1 MRLSNTQS
9 ARSSPLTLAIP
20 SLIPANE
27 SSDLHRSLST
37 NVNLGAVANSSINQ
51 MPIVN
56 PQIAT
61 TPLSSFHSV
70 IEHAQHLASEETTT
84 AVSHS
89 LSIPEVIDPFS
100 NVVELEEDDNDT
112 DDHIDS
118 LMAEGIGEEDMGG
131 LDEDHPEEYDDDDED
146 KASENSP
153 SENSQSVEATSGNSS
168 ASKSKSKRVPHPYP
182 SWFQKYLDEI
192 HAQLKYDRAS
202 ASGQSRLHTSGTF
215 WFPVKS
221 SWAAL
226 QNTQVCP
233 SDLFIPRFFLWDPV
247 DLHRVGVGCPNC
259 KQRLER
265 NGILRRP
272 RRVVDIDDC
281 FWIIGYSYRCTSC
294 KKRFSSWDDRILKML
309 PRPLAAQFPAH
320 LTWRSGLSLRALGVL
335 RSCIQNGMG
344 AHQVSAMFRVQH
356 LLRYDELCHQYL
368 DTIVSCLNSPGQR
381 YEAFLPF
388 DNTSNKGFHGFVP
401 SGQWFRDVYDNFI
414 ESHISSF
421 NQHTAMLTGRI
432 CAIDHSHKVF
442 LHILVF
448 VCIVI

>member
-1 MRLSNTQS
+1 MRPSNTQS
-9 ARSSPLTLAIP
+9 ARLSSLTP
-20 SLIPANE
+20 SPSSIPASE
-27 SSDLHRSLST
+27 SSDLHGSLST
-37 NVNLGAVANSSINQ
+37 NVNLGAVENSSMRQI
-51 MPIVN
+51 PIVN
-56 PQIAT
+56 SQIE
-61 TPLSSFHSV
+61 PSLSFHSV
-70 IEHAQHLASEETTT
+70 IEHAQYLASEE
-84 AVSHS
+84 ASSAMSHS
-89 LSIPEVIDPFS
+89 LSLPEVIDPFS
-100 NVVELEEDDNDT
+100 NAVELEEDDNEAN
-112 DDHIDS
+112 DHIDS

-131 LDEDHPEEYDDDDED
+131 LEEDNPEEYDEED
-146 KASENSP
+146 KVTEIY
-153 SENSQSVEATSGNSS
+153 QSVEATTGDSS
-168 ASKSKSKRVPHPYP
+168 SSKSKSKRVPYP

-192 HAQLKYDRAS
+192 HAQLRNDRAS
-202 ASGQSRLHTSGTF
+202 ASGQSRLYKSGTF
-215 WFPVKS
+215 WFPIKS

-226 QNTQVCP
+226 KNTQVCP
-233 SDLFIPRFFLWDPV
+233 SDLFTPRFFLWDPA

-281 FWIIGYSYRCTSC
+281 FWIIGYSYRCVSC

-356 LLRYDELCHQYL
+356 LLRYDELRYQYL
-368 DTIVSCLNSPGQR
+368 DTMVSCLNSPGQR

-388 DNTSNKGFHGFVP
+388 DNNSNKGFHGFVP

-414 ESHISSF
+414 ESHINSF

-442 LHILVF
+442 FCILVCEL
-448 VCIVI
+448 V